1 MNPHQWGPWS
11 MMSWYVVRSLFALLA
26 FVLVVVAAAIQIQ
39 LGVNPVLAYVDVLV
53 AAAITFPVTRPIVR
67 MLQQPP
73 PPPPSAAAPASTP
86 VHPVPPLSTASSSAL
101 PQLPPAGHGTG
112 A

>member
-1 MNPHQWGPWS
+1 MIMNPHQWGPWS
-11 MMSWYVVRSLFALLA
+11 TMSWYVVRSLFALLA
-26 FVLVVVAAAIQIQ
+26 FVLIVAAAAIQIQ

-73 PPPPSAAAPASTP
+73 PAPPSAAATAPTP
-86 VHPVPPLSTASSSAL
+86 VLLGPPLPSAS
-101 PQLPPAGHGTG
+101 
-112 A
+112 